1 MDGDTGVLADMK
13 ELGVWEP
20 LSVKEQTFKTA
31 IEVMSWVHM
40 LGTMSTSLCCD
51 VLNVHVCLQTAVLL
65 LRIDDIVSGS
75 KKGEAKGGEAGPMGD

>member
-20 LSVKEQTFKTA
+20 ISVKEQTFKTA
-31 IEVMSWVHM
+31 IEVMLWVHV
-40 LGTMSTSLCCD
+40 LGAVSIWCD
-51 VLNVHVCLQTAVLL
+51 LQTAVLL

-75 KKGEAKGGEAGPMGD
+75 KKGEAKGGEAGSAPMGD